1 MSQYQTG
8 TITTEQG
15 TNKVSGEST
24 EWLANVN
31 IGDVFKVSGVNAT
44 YVVGLVATDT
54 ALSLTSDYA
63 GISVSGEA
71 YQVIRDFTD
80 NYNIP
85 EVWVGDKDWPY
96 HITQGLRIIDQY
108 LTGGKQTVVDQGEVT
123 TFNMVVTDLNKIH
136 LLQNSGEATINLPSV
151 DADDIGSGVEFRK
164 KGIGRVDI
172 VAADLDTVIGASDT
186 QVSFQSGETPTFDFI
201 KLVLETET
209 HWGCNGI
216 YGPWET
222 S

>member
-8 TITTEQG
+8 TIKTEQG

-24 EWLANVN
+24 EWLANVDV
-31 IGDVFKVSGVNAT
+31 GDVFKVSGVNAT
-44 YVVGLVATDT
+44 YVVGLISTDT
-54 ALSLTSDYA
+54 ALSLTSDYV
-63 GISVSGEA
+63 GTSVSGEA
-71 YQVIRDFTD
+71 YQIVRDFTD

-85 EVWVGDKDWPY
+85 EIWVGDKDWPY
-96 HITQGLRIIDQY
+96 HVTQAFRIIDQY
-108 LTGGKQTVVDQGEVT
+108 LVEARKTVVDQGEVT
-123 TFNMVVTDLNKIH
+123 TLNMAVTDLNKIH
-136 LLQNSGEATINLPSV
+136 LLQNSGEAVINLPSV
-151 DADDIGSGVEFRK
+151 DSDDIGSGVEFRR
-164 KGIGRVDI
+164 KGIGGVAI
-172 VAADLDTVIGASDT
+172 VAADSDTIMIGSDT
-186 QVSFQSGETPTFDFI
+186 QISMLSGEVATFDFV

>member
-8 TITTEQG
+8 TIKTEQG

-24 EWLANVN
+24 EWLANVDV
-31 IGDVFKVSGVNAT
+31 GDVFKVSGVNAT
-44 YVVGLVATDT
+44 YVVGLISTDT
-54 ALSLTSDYA
+54 ALSLTSDYV
-63 GISVSGEA
+63 GTSVSGEA
-71 YQVIRDFTD
+71 YQIVRDFTD

-85 EVWVGDKDWPY
+85 EIWVGDKDWPY
-96 HITQGLRIIDQY
+96 HVTQAFRIIDQY
-108 LTGGKQTVVDQGEVT
+108 LVEARKTVVDQGEVT
-123 TFNMVVTDLNKIH
+123 TLNMAVTDLNKIH
-136 LLQNSGEATINLPSV
+136 LLQNSGEAVINLPSV
-151 DADDIGSGVEFRK
+151 DSDDIGSGVEFRR
-164 KGIGRVDI
+164 KGIGGVAI
-172 VAADLDTVIGASDT
+172 VAADLDTIMIGSDT
-186 QVSFQSGETPTFDFI
+186 QISMLSGEVATFDFV

>member
-8 TITTEQG
+8 TIVTEQG
-15 TNKVSGEST
+15 TPKVSGEST
-24 EWLANVN
+24 EWLANVA

-44 YVVGLVATDT
+44 YTVGLISTDT
-54 ALSLTSDYA
+54 TLSLTSNYA
-63 GISVSGEA
+63 GTSVSGES
-71 YQVIRDFTD
+71 YQIIRDFTD

-85 EVWVGDKDWPY
+85 EIWVGDKDWPY
-96 HITQGLRIIDQY
+96 HLTQGLRIIDQY

-136 LLQNSGEATINLPSV
+136 LLQNSGEAVINLPSV
-151 DADDIGSGVEFRK
+151 DSDDIGSGVEFRK
-164 KGIGRVDI
+164 KGSGEINI
-172 VAADLDTVIGASDT
+172 VAADLDTIMIGTDT
-186 QVSFQSGETPTFDFI
+186 QVSLPSGEVTIDFI

>member
-8 TITTEQG
+8 TIKTEQG

-24 EWLANVN
+24 EWLANVDV
-31 IGDVFKVSGVNAT
+31 GDVFKVSGVNAT
-44 YVVGLVATDT
+44 YVVGLISTDT
-54 ALSLTSDYA
+54 ALSLTSDYV
-63 GISVSGEA
+63 GTSVSGEA
-71 YQVIRDFTD
+71 YQIVRDFTD

-85 EVWVGDKDWPY
+85 EIWVGDKDWPY
-96 HITQGLRIIDQY
+96 HVTQAFRIIDQY
-108 LTGGKQTVVDQGEVT
+108 LVEARKTVVDQGEVT
-123 TFNMVVTDLNKIH
+123 TLNMAVTDLNKIH
-136 LLQNSGEATINLPSV
+136 LLQNSGEAVINLPSV
-151 DADDIGSGVEFRK
+151 DSDDIGSGVEFRR
-164 KGIGRVDI
+164 KGIGGVAI
-172 VAADLDTVIGASDT
+172 VAADSDTIMIGSDT
-186 QVSFQSGETPTFDFI
+186 QISMLSGEVATFDFI